1 MISSSDREIVG
12 PGYTTEP
19 DIMGRVAHGKARQ
32 EQNKK
37 RSMETKIEM
46 LNSQTEETLHRQS
59 LGEDNSS
66 QNKTKAAEAPD
77 GAGAKTTPL
86 GTKPLPRWCPT
97 SLTKMQRPRVQKLW
111 AREIAEKR
119 RDEER
124 DWWFN
129 QEWPIV
135 DTKKT
140 WKEKCIE
147 REEKGDSSGSGDRRE
162 DYEAVGDVE
171 MKVHLDP

>member
-1 MISSSDREIVG
+1 VVVGTVPCKIVPSNRPLVIGRREERFTQDGQDRVKVECVARSKQPRMISSSGREIVG

-19 DIMGRVAHGKARQ
+19 DIMERVAHGKARQ

-97 SLTKMQRPRVQKLW
+97 SLTKMQRPRVQKLR

-129 QEWPIV
+129 QE
-135 DTKKT
+135 
-140 WKEKCIE
+140 
-147 REEKGDSSGSGDRRE
+147 
-162 DYEAVGDVE
+162 
-171 MKVHLDP
+171 